1 MASSREGTIAGRK
14 RSVSLEVAQSA
25 TCAVL
30 YAMGAYLTAYITSP
44 WGSGQ
49 FRPAVVIPAVFAT
62 LFGPVVGGVG
72 AALGTLVADSVK
84 HGELYVRS
92 LVSAVPGNFVGFY
105 LFGWLMRRRFSWENF
120 VKTSQVTLL
129 VSNVIVAF
137 LYVYYRVFVDAS
149 YPVAFAEAWTY
160 ISLGLVAWWYVT
172 MLPFVLLLGPPL
184 IRAVASAFP
193 GLVSEQMKLSSI
205 KGEALRKSFSLAMI
219 LPGLVMLLIGIA
231 AVLADPGQIVALGIA
246 ANPLILAGMQAMFL
260 IGGAILLVLGIVV
273 LATGRLI
280 IGSK

>member
-1 MASSREGTIAGRK
+1 MATTRAGVKVGRK

-30 YAMGAYLTAYITSP
+30 YAMGFYLTAYTSSP

-49 FRPAVVIPAVFAT
+49 FRPAVVIPAIFAT
-62 LFGPVVGGVG
+62 LFGPFVGGIG

-92 LVSAVPGNFVGFY
+92 LVSAVPGNFIGFY

-120 VKTSQVTLL
+120 VKTSQVTLFI
-129 VSNVIVAF
+129 SNVIVAF
-137 LYVYYRVFVDAS
+137 LYVFYRVFVDGS
-149 YPVAFAEAWTY
+149 YPVAFADAWIY

-193 GLVSEQMKLSSI
+193 GLVSEQIRSSNVRS
-205 KGEALRKSFSLAMI
+205 EVLRRSFSVAMI
-219 LPGLVMLLIGIA
+219 VPGVMMLLIGIA
-231 AVLADPGQIVALGIA
+231 TVLADPNQLLSLNIA
-246 ANPLILAGMQAMFL
+246 ANPLILAGMQAMF
-260 IGGAILLVLGIVV
+260 IVGAVILLALGI
-273 LATGRLI
+273 LILTTGKLI
-280 IGSK
+280 VKVK